1 MEDKELYQNVLG
13 IKTPW
18 MVSDVILEIP
28 KKTVTIRVEY
38 DKTQPCQCPDC
49 GKDTERY
56 DHNKRRWRHLDT
68 CQMQTII
75 ECDVPRV
82 KCKEHG
88 VKQISV
94 PWAESKSHFTAMF
107 EALVINWLKEA
118 SISAVADLCG
128 LSWDR
133 VAGIQER
140 AVERGLQ
147 RRKAKPLKNISI
159 DETSYQKRHE
169 YVTMLIDRDHD
180 IVLDILD
187 DRKAETIE
195 KWLKKWIKFAQKSIG
210 YFLKLRVEVD

>member
-1 MEDKELYQNVLG
+1 
-13 IKTPW
+13 
-18 MVSDVILEIP
+18 
-28 KKTVTIRVEY
+28 
-38 DKTQPCQCPDC
+38 
-49 GKDTERY
+49 
-56 DHNKRRWRHLDT
+56 
-68 CQMQTII
+68 MQTII

-147 RRKAKPLKNISI
+147 RRKAKPLKNISF
-159 DETSYQKRHE
+159 DETSYQKRHGQS
-169 YVTMLIDRDHD
+169 
-180 IVLDILD
+180 
-187 DRKAETIE
+187 
-195 KWLKKWIKFAQKSIG
+195 KKWRLNFGIFHIEVAQKKRGFDYCHGPAGAVLCQFKES
-210 YFLKLRVEVD
+210 FVW